1 MLSVIFYI
9 KFISDKPSEKAV
21 IMKTSLFILSF
32 LLTSATAMA
41 QNDDLITPDIE
52 KALQK
57 SNEDMINSVNEM
69 NKTFE
74 EVIPQIT
81 KSVEEMMGNF
91 LNSIT
96 PVMEAIE
103 KDQTLSKASKKLSQE
118 FENSVKQI
126 QQPDSL
132 AVQGTKTGDGHRLG
146 FNFSQ
151 NPDDISH
158 TDSLIIQK
166 SNPENTLNP
175 EILSLNKQK
184 LPLERF
190 KLIIINNSSFLAY
203 DDEEK
208 QYTYLVGNLNS
219 GANLQVEANGAGHK
233 EKAREFAA
241 SVNAIPQA
249 VQEPQLQAKENI
261 PPRRISLYPSSR

>member
-1 MLSVIFYI
+1 MM
-9 KFISDKPSEKAV
+9 KP
-21 IMKTSLFILSF
+21 TLFILSF
-32 LLTSATAMA
+32 FLSISSAMA
-41 QNDDLITPDIE
+41 QDNELLTPDIE

-69 NKTFE
+69 NKTFS

-81 KSVEEMMGNF
+81 QSIEATMGNF
-91 LNSIT
+91 FNSIT

-103 KDQTLSKASKKLSQE
+103 KDQTLSKASKKLSE
-118 FENSVKQI
+118 KFEDAVKQM
-126 QQPDSL
+126 QQEDVLSL
-132 AVQGTKTGDGHRLG
+132 QGTKNGDNHSLE

-151 NPDDISH
+151 NQDAVSK
-158 TDSLIIQK
+158 TDSLITKK
-166 SNPENTLNP
+166 SNPENKENPQIQALN
-175 EILSLNKQK
+175 NQK

-208 QYTYLVGNLNS
+208 QYTYLIGNLNS
-219 GANLQVEANGAGHK
+219 GANLQVEARGSGHK

-249 VQEPQLQAKENI
+249 VQKPQVNADENI